1 LELGDVEFEFPHVL
15 SVALVSQRREIE
27 RLAQLVEQFGEA
39 NGFTSD
45 DINSVNLLLDEIV
58 VNIISH
64 GYDDELEHQ
73 IRVTLTL
80 ERDMLSIRVEDDG
93 RPFDPLEA
101 PAPNL
106 DLPIEQRAVG
116 GLGIYIARSI
126 ADQMQYRREGN
137 LNILTI
143 TKRLSAA

>member
-1 LELGDVEFEFPHVL
+1 LGDVEFEFPHVL